1 MDPTGVL
8 DLWNLF
14 VVNIFGSFFVAVL
27 ALGLL
32 MAIIMGV
39 LGRMSVYS
47 VMWYVIMFW
56 LSMSLGY
63 GLITVNI
70 IVSLLI
76 IIAFYFSW
84 KSYIDVR

>member
-56 LSMSLGY
+56 LAMSLGY
-63 GLITVNI
+63 GMITINI
-70 IVSLLI
+70 LVSLLI

>member
-14 VVNIFGSFFVAVL
+14 VVNIFGSFFVAVI

-32 MAIIMGV
+32 MFVIMGV
-39 LGRMSVYS
+39 LGRMSIYS
-47 VMWYVIMFW
+47 VTWYIVMFW
-56 LSMSLGY
+56 LAMSLGY
-63 GLITVNI
+63 GYITLNILI
-70 IVSLLI
+70 SLAILV
-76 IIAFYFSW
+76 AFYFSW